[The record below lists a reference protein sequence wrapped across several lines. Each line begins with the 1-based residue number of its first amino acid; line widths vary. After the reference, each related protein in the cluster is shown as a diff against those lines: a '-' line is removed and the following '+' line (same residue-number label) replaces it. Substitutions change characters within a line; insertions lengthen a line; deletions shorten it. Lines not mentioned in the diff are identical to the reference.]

1 MPPYRKKRNTKKRTY
16 RKKKS
21 IGRPPRRA
29 LSAPRPYLFKRS
41 ISEVQSL
48 SNENSYWIS
57 SGANLGKAFAFS
69 LASMAQETDFQN
81 LFKYYRLKGARVRM
95 YFSNT
100 GSIATSESGTST
112 FPNSQIMVT
121 IDRNMNGETGGVADE
136 NNYLQSQTCKRRIAL
151 GGDRKPIDIYMPLK
165 QANEVYESTVTIGG
179 VQTTISRNTLKS
191 PSWIATEN
199 DSVPHFGFNLMFQ
212 RVDGTVFT
220 SGFNNNQSVRI
231 LTTIY
236 LECKKVE

>member
-1 MPPYRKKRNTKKRTY
+1 MAFRGKRKPRKRTY
-16 RKKKS
+16 RKKKT

-29 LSAPRPYLFKRS
+29 LGAPRPYLFKRT
-41 ISEVQSL
+41 ISEVETL
-48 SNENSYWIS
+48 SPSNTYWQS
-57 SGANLGKAFAFS
+57 SGNNIGKAFAFS

-100 GSIATSESGTST
+100 GSNATSEAGSST

-136 NNYLQSQTCKRRIAL
+136 NNYLQSQTAKRRIAL
-151 GGDRKPIDIYMPLK
+151 GGDRRPIDIYMPLK
-165 QANEVYESTVTIGG
+165 QANEIYESTVTIGG
-179 VQTTISRNTLKS
+179 VPTSISRNTLKS

-199 DSVPHFGFNLMFQ
+199 DAVPHFGFNLMFQ
-212 RVDGTVFT
+212 RVDGTGFS
-220 SGFNNNQSVRI
+220 SGFTNYY
-231 LTTIY
+231 LTI
-236 LECKKVE
+236 

>member
-1 MPPYRKKRNTKKRTY
+1 MPLRKKNTYNNKKKYQKKRT
-16 RKKKS
+16 

-29 LSAPRPYLFKRS
+29 LGAPRPYLFKRT
-41 ISEVQSL
+41 ISEVETLSTDNTYWQSS
-48 SNENSYWIS
+48 SN
-57 SGANLGKAFAFS
+57 NLGKAFAFS
-69 LASMAQETDFQN
+69 LASLAQETDFQN

-136 NNYLQSQTCKRRIAL
+136 NTYLQSQTAKRRIAL

-179 VQTTISRNTLKS
+179 VQTSISRNTLKS
-191 PSWIATEN
+191 PSWLATEN

-212 RVDGTVFT
+212 KVNGDAFT
-220 SGFNNNQSVRI
+220 TGS
-231 LTTIY
+231 
-236 LECKKVE
+236 

>member
-1 MPPYRKKRNTKKRTY
+1 MPPYRNKRTRRKRTY
-16 RKKKS
+16 RKKKT
-21 IGRPPRRA
+21 IGRPPSRA
-29 LSAPRPYLFKRS
+29 LGAPRPYLFKRT

-48 SNENSYWIS
+48 SNENSYWTN

-69 LASMAQETDFQN
+69 LASMAQETDFQH

-100 GSIATSESGTST
+100 GSIATSETGTST

-136 NNYLQSQTCKRRIAL
+136 TTYLQSQTAKRRIAL
-151 GGDRKPIDIYMPLK
+151 GGDRRPIDIYMPLK
-165 QANEVYESTVTIGG
+165 QANEVYQSTLPGG
-179 VQTTISRNTLKS
+179 GTISRNTLSS
-191 PSWIATEN
+191 PKWIATEN
-199 DSVPHFGFNLMFQ
+199 DDVPHFGFNLMFQ